1 VSPLELLRKCLLH
14 CGSFLCMIK
23 YPVLGQGQRS
33 IATFYQGCVFNM
45 PTSFVEFCHS
55 FIYSVYVMI
64 LEKEEEEGGKGRVGK
79 GRGRKERGGKGRGG
93 GNGDGDSG
101 ERRKNPLSKGLG
113 IYLQEINCFQFMS
126 FSLTSR
132 LTIFHSKL

>member
-1 VSPLELLRKCLLH
+1 
-14 CGSFLCMIK
+14 
-23 YPVLGQGQRS
+23 
-33 IATFYQGCVFNM
+33 
-45 PTSFVEFCHS
+45 
-55 FIYSVYVMI
+55 MI